1 MTIPALANE
10 ITYDGDGVT
19 VNFGVPF
26 QFDTAADLK
35 VFVTDTVTGAVQPLS
50 SGFSVI
56 GTNVVFVSAPS
67 GTTKVTILD
76 DPALT
81 QPTDY
86 VSLDAFPAESH
97 ERALDRV
104 TRLCK
109 RLHQQWVRTLR
120 LADGDLV
127 TDGAITS
134 TVNRRGKYLFFNTI
148 TGAVE
153 YATSVIGQTLSQSVI
168 AQFLNPQTAAE
179 IAAGITPV
187 NFSFPSGDVRRY
199 GADATGVADSFT
211 AFQNALKGVGT
222 YGRVIVPAG
231 QYSLASIS
239 LPLIVQADYQS
250 IQAQGDA
257 VLTVTGSSG
266 AYTTVI
272 DCVNRNGLTV
282 SGLSFVGNSQADSI
296 GKGAAIQWRNLN
308 SSVALDGFT
317 VRNCSFRNFKADY
330 WILVSNNGGGTA
342 TMTKVSI
349 CNNNF
354 TSQSG
359 NSRTPALLTEDS
371 ACIGIAG
378 SGTSLAGTIQG
389 IEIANNIAEG
399 DYIKSFVVCY
409 QSTRYIEIIG
419 NQAQRFG
426 TSGITADCGAYAI
439 MLYDSS
445 GFQPP
450 SRYNISGNL
459 ITSPFSCGLYL
470 ANTNQGVVSGN
481 TITGQ
486 TDTADGTLPKGAI
499 AINGGQEI
507 SVTGNNLYNCYRSI
521 SISSGASNVDLKS
534 NKLDSTQNN
543 SIGVKLNNGVGGLT
557 HIDITAN
564 SMNMTGTNCQGVY
577 IQSFTGGGNLFDQI
591 HIGNNKISCSQY
603 CIQVT
608 TGDASHNGQNLRI
621 MGNKLNANLQHISCT
636 GYTTAITV
644 ANNVFSGAPTADG
657 CDLSS
662 STKLSLIGNSFEDF
676 TSGYALKLNGAQ
688 GELWGNSF
696 VRCSGGLIDSGGG
709 GEILGTVVPTWTG
722 VAGMKVQTG
731 YSGEGGAGG
740 SKYLIIGWIYSGA
753 GWLPMR
759 VLDGN

>member
-1 MTIPALANE
+1 MAILFSPYFRAADQANQPIPGAFLTFYTTGTSTLQPIWSEFTLTIALANPVQA
-10 ITYDGDGVT
+10 DGNGV
-19 VNFGVPF
+19 FP
-26 QFDTAADLK
+26 A
-35 VFVTDTVTGAVQPLS
+35 
-50 SGFSVI
+50 I
-56 GTNVVFVSAPS
+56 W
-67 GTTKVTILD
+67 LD
-76 DPALT
+76 DALPAYKVVLQYPDANNPTLPGAIVSGPNGTVDPYNATISAAGLAALLNPLT
-81 QPTDY
+81 QT
-86 VSLDAFPAESH
+86 
-97 ERALDRV
+97 
-104 TRLCK
+104 
-109 RLHQQWVRTLR
+109 
-120 LADGDLV
+120 
-127 TDGAITS
+127 
-134 TVNRRGKYLFFNTI
+134 
-148 TGAVE
+148 
-153 YATSVIGQTLSQSVI
+153 
-168 AQFLNPQTAAE
+168 E
-179 IAAGITPV
+179 IMAGITLPMINSAYV
-187 NFSFPSGDVRRY
+187 PGDVRRY
-199 GADATGVADSFT
+199 GADVTGVADSFT

-257 VLTVTGSSG
+257 VVTVTGSSG

-409 QSTRYIEIIG
+409 QSTRYIEISG

-450 SRYNISGNL
+450 SRYNITGNL

-486 TDTADGTLPKGAI
+486 TDTADGTLPKAAV
-499 AINGGQEI
+499 AINGGQNI
-507 SVTGNNLYNCYRSI
+507 SVTGNNLYNSFRAV
-521 SISSGASNVDLKS
+521 SISSAASGIEVKN
-534 NKLDSTQNN
+534 NKFDSTQGNA
-543 SIGVKLNNGVGGLT
+543 IGVKLNNGVGGLSQ
-557 HIDITAN
+557 IDIVGN
-564 SMNMTGTNCQGVY
+564 SAYMTGTAAQGVY
-577 IQSFTGGGNLFDQI
+577 LQSFTGALNAFADIQI
-591 HIGNNKISCSQY
+591 AANKFYCTQY
-603 CIQVT
+603 CVQVT
-608 TGDASHNGQNLRI
+608 TGDASHNGSNLRI
-621 MGNKLNANLQHISCT
+621 MGNKLSSGLQHIICS
-636 GYTTAITV
+636 GYTTPV
-644 ANNVFSGAPTADG
+644 AVTDNVFSGAPTAVA

-662 STKLSLIGNSFEDF
+662 STKLSVSGNVFEDCTANF
-676 TSGYALKLNGAQ
+676 AMKLNGSQ
-688 GELWGNSF
+688 GVLWDNNF
-696 VRCSGGLIDSGGG
+696 ARCSGGLVDSSGG
-709 GEILGTVVPTWTG
+709 GEILGLVIPTWTG
-722 VAGMKVQTG
+722 TLGMRVQAGNPA
-731 YSGEGGAGG
+731 EAGSAA
-740 SKYLIIGWIYSGA
+740 SKYIVTGWMYTTS
-753 GWLPMR
+753 WLPLR
-759 VLDGN
+759 TLTGN